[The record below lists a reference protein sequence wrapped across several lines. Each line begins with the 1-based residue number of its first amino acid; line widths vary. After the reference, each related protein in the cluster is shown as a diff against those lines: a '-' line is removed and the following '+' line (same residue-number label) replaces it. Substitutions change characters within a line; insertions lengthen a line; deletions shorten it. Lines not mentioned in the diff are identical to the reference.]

1 MAVPLL
7 RTVRRLALL
16 ALAAAS
22 WPAAA
27 ALELPLLVADG
38 AVLQRD
44 APIPVWGWATPGARI
59 QVRLD
64 GASASTVAGADGRW
78 QLQLPA
84 HAAGGPYVLE
94 VQGDGSQRRI
104 GDVLIGD
111 VWLASGQSNMEWPL
125 AQARDGARE
134 VAAATDPQLRNFK
147 VPKAWAAQPQPRLPG
162 GSWVAAT
169 PATAGAFS
177 AVAYFFA
184 RDLRQHTGVP
194 IGIIDSSW
202 GGSAIEAWMDAA
214 SPGVDTAQV
223 RTRIAQM
230 QAKDAKELGET
241 KRRLARWPQVTDAQ
255 TDTTWAAADLDDR
268 DWDRQ
273 PLPGLWEQ
281 HGYVGMDGVAWYR
294 TTFTLSAAEAK
305 AGAVVGIG
313 PADDADTTYVN
324 GVEVG
329 HTEGRYTEPRRYRV
343 PPTALRAGINHVAI
357 RILDT
362 GGFGGIPGDAS
373 AFFVQPDG
381 GQPRSLAGDWQF
393 RPGKVT
399 LAANDDKN
407 QIPTLLYNA
416 MIHPLQPFPVKGV
429 IWYQGESNAYPYGA
443 LRYREQFAA
452 MIRRWRQER
461 GQPQLPFLW
470 VQLANWKAGNDQGDL
485 SPWAQLRESQTRTL
499 ALPAT
504 GQAVTIDIG
513 MPDNIHP
520 TNKQDVG
527 HRLALVA
534 RHVAYGETLVYSA
547 PVFARATF
555 ADGQARA
562 MFDMM
567 GSALAVRGGGSV
579 VRGFALAGADRR
591 FHPAQARIE
600 GDQVVVRSDAVPQPQ
615 ALRYAWSE
623 NPEDANLVNREQLPV
638 GPFRT
643 DSW

>member
-1 MAVPLL
+1 MARPLHP
-7 RTVRRLALL
+7 TVRLALL
-16 ALAAAS
+16 ALAFAS

-27 ALELPLLVADG
+27 ELQLPLLFADG

-44 APIPVWGWATPGARI
+44 APIPVWGWAAPGARI
-59 QVRLD
+59 QARLD
-64 GASASTVAGADGRW
+64 GASASAVAGGDGRW

-84 HAAGGPYVLE
+84 HAAGGPYVLD

-125 AQARDGARE
+125 AQARDGVRE

-184 RDLRQHTGVP
+184 RELRQRTGVP
-194 IGIIDSSW
+194 IGIIDSTW

-214 SPGVDTAQV
+214 SPGVDAAQV

-230 QAKDAKELGET
+230 QAKDAQDLGET
-241 KRRLARWPQVTDAQ
+241 RKRLARWPQPTTADA
-255 TDTTWAAADLDDR
+255 DAGWAAADLDDR

-294 TTFTLSAAEAK
+294 STFTLSAAEAK

-329 HTEGRYTEPRRYRV
+329 HTAGRYTEPRRYRV
-343 PPTALRAGINHVAI
+343 PPTALRAGVNHVAI

-362 GGFGGIPGDAS
+362 GGFGGIPGDAA

-393 RPGKVT
+393 RPGQVT

-407 QIPTLLYNA
+407 QVPTLLYNA

-443 LRYREQFAA
+443 LRYREQFASL
-452 MIRRWRQER
+452 IGRWRQER

-504 GQAVTIDIG
+504 GQAVTIDVG
-513 MPDNIHP
+513 TPDDIHP
-520 TNKQDVG
+520 LNKQDVG

-547 PVFARATF
+547 PVFAGATF
-555 ADGQARA
+555 VDGQARV
-562 MFDMM
+562 MFDLM
-567 GSALAVRGGGSV
+567 GSTLAVRGGGTA

-600 GDQVVVRSDAVPQPQ
+600 GGQVVVRSDAVPQPQ
-615 ALRYAWSE
+615 AVRYAWSE

-638 GPFRT
+638 GPFRS
-643 DSW
+643 DDW